1 MVSRAHP
8 SPSRTG
14 DAAAHVL
21 PPDVNGVMLENLHAV
36 VGARTFALL
45 DALDAADDAILAR
58 GAFTVN

>member
-1 MVSRAHP
+1 MTSPAHSSEFRP
-8 SPSRTG
+8 G

-58 GAFTVN
+58 GAFAVN